1 MATIKIYT
9 DGSCLGNPGPGGFGY
24 VAIKETSILAEY
36 SGHALCTTNNKME
49 LQAAIEALASIY
61 DPEDS
66 ISSIPYTDDTLFE
79 LHTDSKYVKNGITD
93 WVKKWRVNNW
103 KNSKKEEVK
112 NKELW
117 VKLDALN
124 QKLEGR
130 VSWHW
135 VKGHSGD
142 VWNDYADKL
151 AVEGAMVAKA
161 EMEPTKKESVKLTPE
176 PIHEL
181 TQSQQTALTLIM
193 EGKSVFIT
201 GPGGC
206 GKTFLINYFVKNN
219 KCRKNIAVTSTTG
232 TSSLHIKGTTIHS
245 WAGIGLGTGSVEYI
259 IKKIRKKSYIKAR
272 WQRTEILIID
282 EVSMLS
288 PILFD
293 KIEAIARIIRKS
305 TEPFGGL
312 QLIIT
317 GDFLQLPVVNCDKFC
332 FESEN
337 WNTCID
343 ETVYMHENLR
353 QSDPAWQ
360 KCLDEVRI
368 GELSEESK
376 KLLRSCTK
384 NKIKNIDK
392 NLDIKPTNLFP
403 LNADVQEIN
412 DKCLEDISQ
421 SSGEVFDYE
430 MEEEIYEKHN
440 RSIPMLLEK
449 FKKNCPVDETVSL
462 TVGCQVMLMW
472 NMDLDGGLANG
483 SRGVVVKFIDDL
495 PYVKFMDGQVRLI
508 DYHIWELED
517 DRHNVI
523 LGIEQIPLKLAYAI
537 SIHKSQGCSLDYVI
551 TDLGEVFEYGQ
562 AYVALSR
569 VRTSTGLFI
578 KHLRFSKINANPVAK
593 SYYDALLK

>member
-1 MATIKIYT
+1 MTTIKIYT

-36 SGHALCTTNNKME
+36 SGHAMCTTNNKME

-61 DPEDS
+61 GHEDS

-93 WVKKWRVNNW
+93 WVNKWRVNNW

-161 EMEPTKKESVKLTPE
+161 EMEPKKKESGRD
-176 PIHEL
+176 L
-181 TQSQQTALTLIM
+181 TQSQQKALSFILD
-193 EGKSVFIT
+193 GKSVFIT

-206 GKTFLINYFVKNN
+206 GKTFLINYFVK
-219 KCRKNIAVTSTTG
+219 KYRARKNIAVTSTTG
-232 TSSLHIKGTTIHS
+232 TSAIHIRGTTIHS
-245 WAGIGLGTGSVEYI
+245 WAGIGLGRGSVYSI
-259 IKKIRKKSYIKAR
+259 VTRIKKKKYLKEHWTGAD
-272 WQRTEILIID
+272 ILIID

-288 PILFD
+288 PDLFD
-293 KIEAIARIIRKS
+293 KLEQIAKTIRKS
-305 TEPFGGL
+305 DEPFGGL

-317 GDFLQLPVVNCDKFC
+317 GDFLQLPVINCDKFC
-332 FESEN
+332 FESMS
-337 WNTCID
+337 WDSCID
-343 ETVYMHENLR
+343 ETIYMRENLR
-353 QSDPAWQ
+353 QSDPSWQ

-368 GELSEESK
+368 GEISPESK
-376 KLLRSCTK
+376 KLLKSCTK
-384 NKIKNIDK
+384 KKISKINKKA
-392 NLDIKPTNLFP
+392 DIKPTILFP
-403 LNADVQEIN
+403 LNADVEEIN
-412 DKCLEDISQ
+412 NNCLEEICQ
-421 SSGEVFDYE
+421 TSGEVLDYE
-430 MEEEIYEKHN
+430 MEVEIYDRRNKTVE
-440 RSIPMLLEK
+440 IQVEK
-449 FKKNCPVDETVSL
+449 FKKNCPVGETLSL
-462 TVGCQVMLMW
+462 TVGCQVMLLW
-472 NMDLDGGLANG
+472 NMELENGLVNG
-483 SRGVVVKFIDDL
+483 SRGVVVKFMNDL
-495 PYVKFMDGQVRLI
+495 PLVKFLDGQTRLI
-508 DYHIWELED
+508 DYHLWELED
-517 DRHNVI
+517 DDNKKI
-523 LGIEQIPLKLAYAI
+523 AGIEQIPLKLAYAI

-551 TDLGEVFEYGQ
+551 TDLSDVFEYGQ

-569 VRTSTGLFI
+569 VRTATGLFI
-578 KHLRFSKINANPVAK
+578 KHLKFSKIKANPTAK
-593 SYYDALLK
+593 AYYDALLKRDE